1 MSAARAAVASWG
13 AECLLP
19 RPATRVS
26 DKGVSRR
33 IVSTK
38 SAEPTCQIGVRWLLL
53 FAVVLSSVSGCR
65 NARYEECRAFVYA
78 VNTRLAEIDR
88 VTAQGA
94 GGPGSVSGTGDHSVN
109 PSDMRHLAELY
120 ERLADKT
127 GKISIRSTELQQLR
141 ERYRTMVLD
150 AARLARSIA
159 DSLEAK
165 NIEAAM
171 KAHEQFSAV
180 VSREDEL
187 VSLVNAFCRQEQ

>member
-1 MSAARAAVASWG
+1 
-13 AECLLP
+13 
-19 RPATRVS
+19 
-26 DKGVSRR
+26 
-33 IVSTK
+33 
-38 SAEPTCQIGVRWLLL
+38 
-53 FAVVLSSVSGCR
+53 LSSVTSCR
-65 NARYEECRAFVYA
+65 NARYEECHAFVYA

-94 GGPGSVSGTGDHSVN
+94 GPGSGSGTGEHSVN
-109 PSDMRHLAELY
+109 PSDMRHLAALY
-120 ERLADKT
+120 EQLAEKT
-127 GKISIRSTELQQLR
+127 GKISIRSKELQQLR

-150 AARLARSIA
+150 AAKLARSIA